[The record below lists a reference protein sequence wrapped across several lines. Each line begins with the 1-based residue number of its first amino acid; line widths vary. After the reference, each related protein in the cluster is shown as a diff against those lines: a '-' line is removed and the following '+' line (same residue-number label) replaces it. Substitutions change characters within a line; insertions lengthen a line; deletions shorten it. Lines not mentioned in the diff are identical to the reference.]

1 MTMRFF
7 ISIILLFILQNLSA
21 QNLSGR
27 WSGVLMN
34 AGQSITEGDVI
45 YLQLESSNNSFS
57 GLSRVEIFKNE
68 VEFATKEIEGSFD
81 GKQLVLK
88 ENVIRRSSKTR
99 LSPECKLE
107 FELEYDSETAYLKG
121 KYSSPDC
128 RNKFGE
134 VVFFRAN
141 HEVNI
146 EKEPGSTHLWKIFF
160 ARNYGKGY
168 PAPEILKKEQMNFKF
183 ETIHFDFDK
192 AEIRPEYK
200 EFLDRMARI
209 LDAVHDLRVKITGHT
224 DGEGTDDYN
233 MDLSERRADALREYF
248 KKRGVEPEK
257 LEIDFRGKRQPVDSN
272 QTQEGRQKNRRVV
285 FEFI

>member
-1 MTMRFF
+1 MRFF
-7 ISIILLFILQNLSA
+7 ISFILLFAFQDLSA
-21 QNLSGR
+21 QDLSGR
-27 WSGVLMN
+27 WSGILMN
-34 AGQSITEGDVI
+34 AGESISEGDVI
-45 YLQLESSNNSFS
+45 YLQLESTGNNFS
-57 GLSRVEIFKNE
+57 GLSRVELIDNE
-68 VEFATKEIEGSFD
+68 IEFATKEIKGVFD
-81 GKQLVLK
+81 GEHLTLK
-88 ENVIRRSSKTR
+88 DDIIRRSSKTR
-99 LSPECKLE
+99 LSPECKLA
-107 FELEYDSETAYLKG
+107 FELKYYPESAYLKG

-128 RNKFGE
+128 RSKFGE

-146 EKEPGSTHLWKIFF
+146 EKEPTSTHLWRTFF
-160 ARNYGKGY
+160 TRNYEKGY
-168 PAPEILKKEQMNFKF
+168 PAPEILKKEQQNFKF

-233 MDLSERRADALREYF
+233 MDLSERRADALRDYF

-257 LEIDFRGKRQPVDSN
+257 LEIDFKGKRQPVSSN
-272 QTQEGRQKNRRVV
+272 QTKEGRQENRRVV